1 MCKMNIVIQNSKECT
16 KFIKRMVI
24 EMKKTVSMLL
34 AILIAAI
41 SLCTLA
47 TSAFAETTT
56 ATATTTEFT
65 PENPTDSRLTTT
77 AASTTATTKVTTT
90 ATTAAPTTTTTTT
103 AGTTATTAEAA
114 TTTEVSTTDE
124 VATRKPGETY
134 IDDSD
139 ETTKAPTTKKPAKV
153 ESVIPSTGSSIAVPA
168 IALLALAASTVAV
181 IKSKK
186 DN

>member
-1 MCKMNIVIQNSKECT
+1 
-16 KFIKRMVI
+16 MVI

-77 AASTTATTKVTTT
+77 AASTTATTKATTT
-90 ATTAAPTTTTTTT
+90 ATTAAPTTATTQATTA
-103 AGTTATTAEAA
+103 AGTTATTASSA